1 MASNEKRDILMQ
13 NLIGDYRGFFALQK
27 ERLADSGI
35 DISGMPVSH
44 LAFRTE
50 SMQEYLQ
57 LRDRLEE
64 HCTANVENVWNG
76 RPISKMLLQ
85 APLDLG
91 DGVTVSLLELI
102 PPKHLRVY
110 QMGLEHVGIVV
121 GDGFDEF
128 SRTHR
133 ARLTGQ
139 QFQSAVCDPVY
150 VRFDDDTHVKFYRE
164 SLMNVCIREGQ
175 TFNGF
180 LHAV

>member
-1 MASNEKRDILMQ
+1 MQ
-13 NLIGDYRGFFALQK
+13 KLIGDYRGFFALQK
-27 ERLADSGI
+27 ERLAQSGI

-44 LAFRTE
+44 LAIRTE
-50 SMQEYLQ
+50 SMDEYLR
-57 LRDRLEE
+57 LRGRLER

-91 DGVTVSLLELI
+91 DGFKVSLLELI

-121 GDGFDEF
+121 GDKFDEF

-139 QFQSAVCDPVY
+139 QFQSTACEPVY
-150 VRFDDDTHVKFYRE
+150 IRFDDDTHVKFYRE
-164 SLMNVCIREGQ
+164 SLMDVCIREGQ
-175 TFNGF
+175 SFEGF
-180 LHAV
+180 SHAV